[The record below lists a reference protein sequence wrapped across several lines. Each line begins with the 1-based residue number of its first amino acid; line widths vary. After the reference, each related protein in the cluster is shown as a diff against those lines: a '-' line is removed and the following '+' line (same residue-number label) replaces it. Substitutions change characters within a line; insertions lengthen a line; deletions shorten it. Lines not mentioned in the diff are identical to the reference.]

1 MEFRPGIHAGS
12 PCPTVCVCVCRLTHC
27 MHTGFRATQDTLEAR
42 RPYLCV
48 CTAPNTGPQ
57 CLMHLLPESF
67 IHSSDFKGVPGSQWK
82 PALMEPPVQEGTQLS
97 HITSQ
102 DHKCDRGELYMQ

>member
-1 MEFRPGIHAGS
+1 
-12 PCPTVCVCVCRLTHC
+12 
-27 MHTGFRATQDTLEAR
+27 MHTGFGATQDTLEAR

-48 CTAPNTGPQ
+48 CTASNTGLH
-57 CLMHLLPESF
+57 CLMHLFPKSF
-67 IHSSDFKGVPGSQWK
+67 IHSSDFGWVPGSQWK
-82 PALMEPPVQEGTQLS
+82 PAPMELPVQGGTQLS